1 MDCYGRL
8 YGRKEECA
16 KCELAD
22 YCKDA
27 GDPPLISSINIDK
40 VPCAAKKEPEQEIE
54 HPKYTLSQLAELLRI
69 VIDLEDPRI
78 RNILRLKISN
88 PDISLSKIGK
98 RYNIS
103 KQAIEKD
110 IKLAIK
116 YCPALSVVLCNRPL
130 YNRWRKEQR
139 HMASGAIPRRRVKY
153 QNPMLQLT
161 FDFGCE
167 IKEGRENIR
176 ERGVS

>member
-8 YGRKEECA
+8 HGRKEECA

-78 RNILRLKISN
+78 TIRNCL
-88 PDISLSKIGK
+88 
-98 RYNIS
+98 
-103 KQAIEKD
+103 
-110 IKLAIK
+110 
-116 YCPALSVVLCNRPL
+116 V
-130 YNRWRKEQR
+130 
-139 HMASGAIPRRRVKY
+139 
-153 QNPMLQLT
+153 
-161 FDFGCE
+161 
-167 IKEGRENIR
+167 IR
-176 ERGVS
+176 TI